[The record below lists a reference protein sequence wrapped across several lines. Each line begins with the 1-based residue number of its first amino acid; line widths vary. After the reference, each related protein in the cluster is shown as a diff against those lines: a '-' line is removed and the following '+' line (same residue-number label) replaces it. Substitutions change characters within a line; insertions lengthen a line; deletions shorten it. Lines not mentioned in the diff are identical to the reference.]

1 MKYYLAIDIG
11 ASSGRHILGHIE
23 NGKLCLEEIYR
34 FDNGYIEKNGHFY
47 WDTESLF
54 KNVCEGIKKCK
65 EIGKIPETLA
75 IDTWGVDYALLDAN
89 GNIIDGVIAYRDSRT
104 LAIMDEV
111 YSIVSKREQYDRT
124 GMAENSFNTV
134 FQLYEDKKSGRI
146 ASAESILFIP
156 CYLNYLLT
164 GVMKNEYT
172 FASTTGLINVKTRD
186 WDKDIINRLGLP
198 EKLFGKLEEPGTEV
212 GHIKPEIA
220 GFDCKV
226 ILPPCHD
233 TASAVVAV
241 PDPDGAPLY
250 ISSGTWSLFGIES
263 KVPYTDEY
271 AEKQGFTNEGGVN
284 GTIRFLQNIMGLWM
298 IQSVKRELKGK
309 YNYQQLMEI
318 AQNSKYEGIADV
330 ADERFLAPESMINAI
345 NGQLVEL
352 GFGAPADIADTV
364 RAIYHGLAKAY
375 AKAADGIENITGN
388 KYDTIYIVGGGS
400 KDAYL
405 NELTAKYSGRRVVT
419 GVTEATAI
427 GNLAVQLIAG
437 GEIADT
443 RAARQLIANSFP
455 LVEIK

>member
-1 MKYYLAIDIG
+1 
-11 ASSGRHILGHIE
+11 
-23 NGKLCLEEIYR
+23 
-34 FDNGYIEKNGHFY
+34 
-47 WDTESLF
+47 
-54 KNVCEGIKKCK
+54 
-65 EIGKIPETLA
+65 
-75 IDTWGVDYALLDAN
+75 
-89 GNIIDGVIAYRDSRT
+89 
-104 LAIMDEV
+104 
-111 YSIVSKREQYDRT
+111 
-124 GMAENSFNTV
+124 
-134 FQLYEDKKSGRI
+134 
-146 ASAESILFIP
+146 
-156 CYLNYLLT
+156 
-164 GVMKNEYT
+164 
-172 FASTTGLINVKTRD
+172 
-186 WDKDIINRLGLP
+186 
-198 EKLFGKLEEPGTEV
+198 
-212 GHIKPEIA
+212 
-220 GFDCKV
+220 
-226 ILPPCHD
+226 
-233 TASAVVAV
+233 
-241 PDPDGAPLY
+241 
-250 ISSGTWSLFGIES
+250 
-263 KVPYTDEY
+263 
-271 AEKQGFTNEGGVN
+271 
-284 GTIRFLQNIMGLWM
+284 M

-345 NGQLVEL
+345 NEQLVEL

-375 AKAADGIENITGN
+375 ANAADGIENITGN